1 MQEQPTIVEQQ
12 QTDNNNNLRLDEVYL
27 ENKLPIVRREKHN
40 IVHRVKKNGP
50 GIGSGRWVSV
60 TSCRTSTWKTK
71 FRDLWPTNYGKT
83 LDQGLN
89 NFGTF
94 EHI

>member
-40 IVHRVKKNGP
+40 IVHRVKKKRARHRV
-50 GIGSGRWVSV
+50 GSLGLGHFLRYQYLENKISRSV
-60 TSCRTSTWKTK
+60 A
-71 FRDLWPTNYGKT
+71 N
-83 LDQGLN
+83 
-89 NFGTF
+89 
-94 EHI
+94 